1 MNFSVSLFLSGE
13 SENNMPRFRCACAF
27 LVATLA
33 MIALAATIPA
43 WADTPPL
50 RAENSKV
57 LPPLLRDVG
66 INQRLDQQVPLDLE
80 FRDETGKAVRLADYL
95 GHKPAVLA
103 LVYYQC
109 PMLCTMVLNGLL
121 ESLKQLKFDVG
132 DQFNVVT
139 VSFDPSEKPALAA
152 AKKALYVGLY
162 GRPGAAEGWHF
173 LTGDEPA
180 IHQLAQAVGFRYH
193 YDPQTRQFAHATAI
207 MVVTPQGKLAR
218 YFYGIRYPAG
228 DLRLA
233 LVEASAGKIGSPV
246 DQVLLFCCQYNP
258 ATGKYGFIISRV
270 IQIAGLVTV
279 LSLGTLI
286 LVMLRGAR
294 QARQI

>member
-1 MNFSVSLFLSGE
+1 
-13 SENNMPRFRCACAF
+13 
-27 LVATLA
+27 
-33 MIALAATIPA
+33 
-43 WADTPPL
+43 
-50 RAENSKV
+50 
-57 LPPLLRDVG
+57 
-66 INQRLDQQVPLDLE
+66 
-80 FRDETGKAVRLADYL
+80 
-95 GHKPAVLA
+95 
-103 LVYYQC
+103 
-109 PMLCTMVLNGLL
+109 
-121 ESLKQLKFDVG
+121 
-132 DQFNVVT
+132 VT

-162 GRPGAAEGWHF
+162 GRPRAAEGWHF
-173 LTGDEPA
+173 LTGDAPT
-180 IHQLAQAVGFRYH
+180 IRQLAQAVGFRYR

-207 MVVTPQGKLAR
+207 MVLTPQGRLAR

-246 DQVLLFCCQYNP
+246 DQVLLYCCQYNP

-286 LVMLRGAR
+286 FVMSRGGRRSVKAGFGGR
-294 QARQI
+294 TMQDE